1 MPPIHT
7 YIYTHIYNVY
17 KYIYIYV
24 YNIYIYINISE
35 GKLGVG
41 ACYGKNEVSEDN
53 VIIYI
58 YIYIYMNYIG
68 IYMYI
73 YQNDK

>member
-1 MPPIHT
+1 M
-7 YIYTHIYNVY
+7 YI
-17 KYIYIYV
+17 
-24 YNIYIYINISE
+24 IYIYINISE

-58 YIYIYMNYIG
+58 YIYIYELYW
-68 IYMYI
+68 YI
-73 YQNDK
+73 YVHISE

>member
-1 MPPIHT
+1 M
-7 YIYTHIYNVY
+7 YI
-17 KYIYIYV
+17 
-24 YNIYIYINISE
+24 IYIYINISE

-58 YIYIYMNYIG
+58 YIYIYI
-68 IYMYI
+68 
-73 YQNDK
+73 